1 LKVLRAFSFQPPIPK
16 CLCPLKQDFCS
27 KPKFLPRLKSAIPLA
42 VSFIGSEDAQELVQ
56 DRTLIAVQMIH
67 NAEQAGKKV
76 VRNPGNGRRG
86 ARTVKTIS
94 AGNIACYTIQKLKCG
109 RRSTGSSTVDVYGS
123 GTQINGT
130 TRLTSL
136 DEAGPVVGLD
146 NVGEPVALHDV
157 LKMTRKTQPPK
168 PPVKWTGNTA

>member
-1 LKVLRAFSFQPPIPK
+1 MLMSPQTGFLLQTQV
-16 CLCPLKQDFCS
+16 
-27 KPKFLPRLKSAIPLA
+27 LPRLKSAIPLA
-42 VSFIGSEDAQELVQ
+42 VSFIGAEDAQELVQ
-56 DRTLIAVQMIH
+56 DRTLIAAQMIH

-76 VRNPGNGRRG
+76 VQNPDGRRVD
-86 ARTVKTIS
+86 RKVRTIS
-94 AGNIACYTIQKLKCG
+94 AGNVAFCTIQKLKCG

-146 NVGEPVALHDV
+146 DVGEPLVLHDV

>member
-1 LKVLRAFSFQPPIPK
+1 MLGAFSFQPAIPK

-42 VSFIGSEDAQELVQ
+42 VSFIGSEDAQELVR
-56 DRTLIAVQMIH
+56 DGTLIAAQMIH

-76 VRNPGNGRRG
+76 VRNPGGRRVD
-86 ARTVKTIS
+86 RKVRTIS
-94 AGNIACYTIQKLKCG
+94 AGNVAFYTIQKLKCG

-136 DEAGPVVGLD
+136 DEAAPVTSVD
-146 NVGEPVALHDV
+146 DVGEPLVLHDV
-157 LKMTRKTQPPK
+157 LSNDREDGASAGEMRC
-168 PPVKWTGNTA
+168 NRRIDL